1 MSLDSVDK
9 LPWAGP
15 QIASRRPTF
24 KRRPFS
30 PGLFK
35 FQLGILFSLHHVSFS
50 YYYYFLIFNTN
61 GSLLWGR
68 KCPLSENNISEFW
81 KDTVHFQISFSH
93 KYMRKHT

>member
-15 QIASRRPTF
+15 QIAIRRPVF
-24 KRRPFS
+24 KSRPFS

-35 FQLGILFSLHHVSFS
+35 FQLGILFSLH
-50 YYYYFLIFNTN
+50 YYFLIFNTN

-81 KDTVHFQISFSH
+81 KNTVHFQISFSH
-93 KYMRKHT
+93 KYTRKHT